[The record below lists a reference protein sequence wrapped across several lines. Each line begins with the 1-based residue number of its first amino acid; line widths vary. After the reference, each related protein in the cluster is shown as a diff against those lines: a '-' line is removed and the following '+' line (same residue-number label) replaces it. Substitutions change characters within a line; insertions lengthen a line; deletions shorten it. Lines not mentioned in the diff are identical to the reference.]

1 MSRRILYV
9 ITGLLACGLLLAA
22 YVAEHVNQTRY
33 ETAVRA
39 AVHNDLGRLR
49 DSLEGNLNSDIQL
62 VRGLISLIALNPD
75 IDQQRLDIAARP
87 LFEGRSQLRN
97 LAVAPDMVIRM
108 VYPKLGNE
116 KAIGLD
122 YRSVP
127 EQFVA
132 VERARQSRQIVL
144 AGPLQLVQ
152 GGTGLV
158 ARLPVYLNERNGQEY
173 FWGIVSAVID
183 VDKLFAVS
191 GLQDDKLPIEVAIR
205 GKDSEGGQG
214 AVFFG
219 RPELFAADPVLA
231 DIYLPSGAWQIA
243 AMPRG
248 GWPTSPDNLWWL
260 RLGFVLVASLVLG
273 AFLALARAWRQ
284 VAKASERAEAS
295 RQQLSATLDSTP
307 NIAVQWL
314 DRQGRVIYWNPA
326 STLLYGR
333 TAEEAQGK
341 MLDPLILDPEAAPG
355 FQRAIQQVLAD
366 GKPFGPREYRARH
379 RRGEGIW
386 VEATHFSIPGDDA
399 GEPIVVCMGIDIT
412 ERKQYEAELQQ
423 HRQDLETQ
431 VAARTAEL
439 AQAKAAAEAASG
451 AKSGFL
457 ANMSHEIRTPLNAIT
472 GMAHLIRR
480 GGLAP
485 EQERRLDRLE
495 MAGEHLLEII
505 NAILDLSKIEA
516 GKFVLEEIP
525 LAVDS
530 LLSNVHSILGE
541 RAQAKG
547 LQFVVETP
555 PALPALLGDPTR
567 LQQALLNYVT
577 NAIKFTSTGSVTLRV
592 VVLAQQ
598 AESVALR
605 FDVQDTGMGI
615 DAETLPRLFSAF
627 EQGDRS
633 TSRQHGGTGLGLA
646 ITRKLAQL
654 MGGDA
659 GASSVP
665 GQGSTFWLSV
675 NLKRRPATESVKP
688 QVEPERYAEGALS
701 REFAGSRV
709 LLVEDEPVNREIA
722 RGMLD
727 LAGLV
732 TDVAEDGEVA
742 LAMFAENDYDL
753 ILMDMQMPRLDG
765 LAATQRIRATA
776 RGAALP
782 IVAMTANAFA
792 EDRERCFAVG
802 MNDFI
807 AKPVKPEIL
816 YRSLLTWLSRQRYPS

>member
-1 MSRRILYV
+1 MSRRSLYFF
-9 ITGLLACGLLLAA
+9 TGLLACGLLLAA
-22 YVAEHVNQTRY
+22 YVAEHVNQTQH

-87 LFEGRSQLRN
+87 LFTGRSQLRN
-97 LAVAPDMVIRM
+97 LAVAPGMVIRM
-108 VYPKLGNE
+108 VYPKEGND

-122 YRSVP
+122 YRLVP
-127 EQFVA
+127 EQFLA
-132 VERARQSRQIVL
+132 VERARESRQIVL
-144 AGPLQLVQ
+144 AGPVHLVQ

-158 ARLPVYLNERNGQEY
+158 ARLPVYLHDRSGDEY
-173 FWGIVSAVID
+173 FWGIISAVID
-183 VDKLFAVS
+183 AEKLFAVS
-191 GLQDDKLPIEVAIR
+191 GLYDESLPVEVAIR

-219 RPELFAADPVLA
+219 RPELFADDPVLA
-231 DIYLPSGAWQIA
+231 DIYLPSGSWQIA
-243 AMPRG
+243 AVPRG
-248 GWPTSPDNLWWL
+248 GWPTSPDNVWWL
-260 RLGFVLVASLVLG
+260 RLGFVLIASLVLG
-273 AFLALARAWRQ
+273 AFLALARAWRLA
-284 VAKASERAEAS
+284 AKASERAEAS

-307 NIAVQWL
+307 NIAVQWF
-314 DRQGRVIYWNPA
+314 DQQGRVVYWNHA
-326 STLLYGR
+326 STLLYGW
-333 TAEEAQGK
+333 TAEEAEGK
-341 MLDPLILDPEAAPG
+341 TLDELILDPAAAAS
-355 FQRAIQQVLAD
+355 FLRALQQVLAD
-366 GKPFGPREYRARH
+366 GMPAGPSEYRTH
-379 RRGEGIW
+379 NRRGDSIW
-386 VEATHFSIPGDDA
+386 VESTQFVLPGDGA
-399 GEPIVVCMGIDIT
+399 GERIIVCMEIDIT
-412 ERKQYEAELQQ
+412 ERKLYEAELQQ
-423 HRQDLETQ
+423 HRQELETQ

-439 AQAKAAAEAASG
+439 AQAKAASG

-495 MAGEHLLEII
+495 LASEHLLEII

-516 GKFVLEEIP
+516 GQFVLEEIP
-525 LAVDS
+525 LAVGS
-530 LLSNVHSILGE
+530 LLSNIHAILSE

-555 PALPALLGDPTR
+555 PPLPALLGDPTR

-577 NAIKFTSTGSVTLRV
+577 NAIKFTSAGSVTLRV
-592 VVLAQQ
+592 VVLARH
-598 AESVALR
+598 AESVTLR
-605 FDVQDTGMGI
+605 FEVQDTGMGI
-615 DAETLPRLFSAF
+615 AAETLPRLFTAF
-627 EQGDRS
+627 EQGDS
-633 TSRQHGGTGLGLA
+633 SVSRQHGGTGLGLA

-659 GASSVP
+659 GASSLP
-665 GQGSTFWLSV
+665 GQGSTFWLTV
-675 NLKRRPATESVKP
+675 NLKCRLAVDS
-688 QVEPERYAEGALS
+688 VEPLVDPDQYAEAALS

-742 LAMFAENDYDL
+742 LAMFAEHDYDL

-776 RGAALP
+776 RGAELP

-816 YRSLLTWLSRQRYPS
+816 YRSLLACLSRRRRPS